1 MTRSRDVSPPSAL
14 AVLLIALVGA
24 CALMTVSVPAASVA
38 AAEKRP
44 LLVPSAFRLAG
55 SNGYDLFV
63 IGTPAFRKRPGGLQ
77 IYAYAKNKGVQYQ
90 VPATVTET
98 SMQADLGDLGG
109 ISVEF
114 KRSGRAVSVVCG
126 DRELRFDSGSYEGT
140 ISFHG
145 EEGFTTVEATTVRGN
160 IEYVQALCDEG
171 FFVEG
176 GSGRPRGAELYIR
189 NPALGQGMS
198 VSKRRPGA
206 AASIAAWMREYTAG
220 GISIQR
226 YTESRI
232 PGSAFTYE
240 GLAKLARPVAE
251 RVCRVG
257 DFIGTSLSGWVYPKS
272 SEGVSTV
279 VAGSC
284 SDPGGRGRPVRK
296 SPVRGRA
303 DPGALPTQ
311 GPPERAFRFRSP
323 ARLCRKH
330 RRRCPRPR
338 RHFRA

>member
-1 MTRSRDVSPPSAL
+1 MTESRAVSPTSAL
-14 AVLLIALVGA
+14 AVLFIALVGVF
-24 CALMTVSVPAASVA
+24 ALTTVSVPASAS
-38 AAEKRP
+38 AAEKKP
-44 LLVPSAFRLAG
+44 LLVPGAFRLAG

-63 IGTPAFRKRPGGLQ
+63 IGTPGFRKGPGGLQ
-77 IYAYAKNKGVQYQ
+77 IYAYAKNKGVRYQ

-98 SMQADLGDLGG
+98 SMQADLGELGE

-126 DRELRFDSGSYEGT
+126 DREIRFDSGSYQGT

-171 FFVEG
+171 SFVEG

-198 VSKRRPGA
+198 VSKSGPGA
-206 AASIAAWMREYTAG
+206 AASIAAWMREYTIG

-232 PGSAFTYE
+232 PASAFTYDRR
-240 GLAKLARPVAE
+240 LRTA
-251 RVCRVG
+251 
-257 DFIGTSLSGWVYPKS
+257 T
-272 SEGVSTV
+272 VSPPAPF
-279 VAGSC
+279 AGSARFARGNKAGQRWSGDLTVDLPGR
-284 SDPGGRGRPVRK
+284 SDVPLTGPTLRAYLVPG
-296 SPVRGRA
+296 
-303 DPGALPTQ
+303 
-311 GPPERAFRFRSP
+311 F
-323 ARLCRKH
+323 
-330 RRRCPRPR
+330 
-338 RHFRA
+338 